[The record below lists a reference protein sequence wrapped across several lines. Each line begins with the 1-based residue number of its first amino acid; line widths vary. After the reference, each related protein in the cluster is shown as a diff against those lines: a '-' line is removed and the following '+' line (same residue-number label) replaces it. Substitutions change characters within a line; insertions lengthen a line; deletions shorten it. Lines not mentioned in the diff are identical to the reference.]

1 MQNAPAPLTDCDQ
14 GVACKRVLLVTGT
27 AATSGALRS
36 AFQQQ
41 RSPWQTVFVP
51 SAAEALA
58 ELDRA
63 RFHAI
68 VSELHLPQTDGAQL
82 LSQVRERHP
91 NVVRLCLSDGV
102 DEELFLRAVPV
113 THQFLSKP
121 CNADTVREVIE
132 CACSVAG
139 LLQNEAI
146 RELIGKLQALP
157 ATPQTFEAL
166 SAAIARPNAH
176 TADICGIVTNDRALC
191 VKTLQI
197 VNSAMFRRTGPIT
210 SIQAAVAYV
219 GLEMLKSLALSACM
233 FQALDASPATG
244 KRLADL
250 QARSIR
256 KARLA
261 HLLLEGSHGADE
273 AFTAALL
280 LDIGQAVLAL
290 SAAAQFERMVAL
302 SRERDLPWHQVEPEC
317 FGVAHPEVG
326 ACLLGL
332 WGLPLELI
340 EAVANHHCP
349 SRVQHA
355 QTRVLAAVHVADAIV
370 DASADHPARLLDH
383 LDAAF
388 VARAE
393 VSRYL
398 SDWDID
404 PAADARSLQRTR
416 AA

>member
-1 MQNAPAPLTDCDQ
+1 M
-14 GVACKRVLLVTGT
+14 RVLLVSGEPATGT
-27 AATSGALRS
+27 ALRGAL
-36 AFQQQ
+36 QQQ
-41 RSPWQTVFVP
+41 RSPWQIVCVR

-58 ELDRA
+58 QLERA
-63 RFHAI
+63 SFHAI
-68 VSELHLPQTDGAQL
+68 VSELQLPQMDGAQL
-82 LSQVRERHP
+82 LAQVRELHP
-91 NVVRLCLSDGV
+91 GVVRLCLSDGV
-102 DEELFLRAVPV
+102 DEALFLRAVPV
-113 THQFLSKP
+113 THQFLGKP
-121 CNADTVREVIE
+121 CNADSVREVIE
-132 CACSVAG
+132 RACSVAG
-139 LLQNEAI
+139 LLQNPAI
-146 RELIGKLQALP
+146 RELLGRLQTLP
-157 ATPQTFEAL
+157 ATPRTFDAL

-176 TADICGIVTNDRALC
+176 AADICAIVSDDRALC

-197 VNSAMFRRTGPIT
+197 VNSALFRRTGPIT
-210 SIQAAVAYV
+210 SIQAAVAFV
-219 GLEMLKSLALSACM
+219 GLEMLKSLALSACV
-233 FQALDASPATG
+233 FQALDDSPATG

-261 HLLLEGSHGADE
+261 HLLLQDSHGADE

-280 LDIGQAVLAL
+280 LDVGQAVLAL

-302 SRERDLPWHQVEPEC
+302 SRERGVPWHEVEPEC
-317 FGVAHPEVG
+317 FGVAHPQVG

-349 SRVQHA
+349 SRVQHVH
-355 QTRVLAAVHVADAIV
+355 TRVLAAVHVADAIV
-370 DASADHPARLLDH
+370 EASVDQPARLLDH

-398 SDWDID
+398 SDWNID
-404 PAADARSLQRTR
+404 PMADTRTLRRSQAA
-416 AA
+416 